1 MTQLLALAGFG
12 FLLGMRHATDADHV
26 IAVTTILN
34 RSRRFLDTTL
44 IGALW
49 GLGHTITVVIVG
61 VLIIGFN
68 VVIPP
73 AVGLAMEFAVALM
86 LIGLGI
92 LNLTGGLQSVT
103 DRFTPPAPMHSHDHA
118 SRSRPA
124 RPPAWA
130 RIERAAGRWRRRR
143 ENREVPA
150 HPAGRRGLV
159 HGLAGS
165 AAVALLVLAT
175 IEDTGTAMV
184 YLLIFCIGVAAG
196 MAILTTLIGLPFM
209 LSSRRSTQINRWLTI
224 GSGILS
230 LTFGLRPRLRDRDPG
245 RPVHR
250 RLRLG
255 AGLGRRAGT
264 QEERPRRAA
273 PHRALGQGLSPR
285 RPPRVPAG

>member
-86 LIGLGI
+86 LIGLGV
-92 LNLTGGLQSVT
+92 LNLTGGLRSLT
-103 DRFTPPAPMHSHDHA
+103 ERLTPPAPIHAHDHA
-118 SRSRPA
+118 HDGASHGHLHGHGGNRGLVATLGRYQLIRP
-124 RPPAWA
+124 
-130 RIERAAGRWRRRR
+130 
-143 ENREVPA
+143 VVV
-150 HPAGRRGLV
+150 GLV

-175 IEDTGTAMV
+175 IQDTGTALA
-184 YLLIFCIGVAAG
+184 YLVIFCIGVAAG
-196 MAILTTLIGLPFM
+196 MAVLTTLIGLPF
-209 LSSRRSTQINRWLTI
+209 LFSRARSVQINRWLTI

-230 LTFGLRPRLRDRDPG
+230 LAFGLLLAYEIG
-245 RPVHR
+245 IV
-250 RLRLG
+250 G
-255 AGLGRRAGT
+255 GLFTGNFNW
-264 QEERPRRAA
+264 E
-273 PHRALGQGLSPR
+273 
-285 RPPRVPAG
+285 PA

>member
-61 VLIIGFN
+61 VLIIAFN

-73 AVGLAMEFAVALM
+73 PVGLAMEFAVALM

-92 LNLTGGLQSVT
+92 LNLTGGLRSLT
-103 DRFTPPAPMHSHDHA
+103 ERLTPPAPMHSHDHA
-118 SRSRPA
+118 HAGAAHAHLHGHGSDERLATRGLVATFGWYQLLRPVA
-124 RPPAWA
+124 
-130 RIERAAGRWRRRR
+130 
-143 ENREVPA
+143 V
-150 HPAGRRGLV
+150 GLV

-175 IEDTGTAMV
+175 IQDTGTALA
-184 YLLIFCIGVAAG
+184 YLVIFCVGVAAG
-196 MAILTTLIGLPFM
+196 MAILTTVIGLPFM
-209 LSSRRSTQINRWLTI
+209 LSSTKSVQINRWLTI
-224 GSGILS
+224 GSGVLS
-230 LTFGLRPRLRDRDPG
+230 LAFGLLLAYEIG
-245 RPVHR
+245 IV
-250 RLRLG
+250 G
-255 AGLGRRAGT
+255 GLFTGDFNW
-264 QEERPRRAA
+264 E
-273 PHRALGQGLSPR
+273 
-285 RPPRVPAG
+285 PA

>member
-1 MTQLLALAGFG
+1 MAQLLALAGFG

-73 AVGLAMEFAVALM
+73 PVGLAMEFAVALM
-86 LIGLGI
+86 LIGLGV
-92 LNLTGGLQSVT
+92 LNLTGGLRSLT
-103 DRFTPPAPMHSHDHA
+103 ERLTPPAPIHAHDHA
-118 SRSRPA
+118 HDGASHGHLHGHGESHGLVATLGRYQLIRP
-124 RPPAWA
+124 
-130 RIERAAGRWRRRR
+130 
-143 ENREVPA
+143 VVV
-150 HPAGRRGLV
+150 GLV

-175 IEDTGTAMV
+175 IQDTGTALA
-184 YLLIFCIGVAAG
+184 YLVIFCIGVAAG
-196 MAILTTLIGLPFM
+196 MAVLTTLIGLPF
-209 LSSRRSTQINRWLTI
+209 LFSRARSVQINRWLTI

-230 LTFGLRPRLRDRDPG
+230 LAFGLLLAYEIGFDG
-245 RPVHR
+245 
-250 RLRLG
+250 
-255 AGLGRRAGT
+255 GLFTGNFHW
-264 QEERPRRAA
+264 E
-273 PHRALGQGLSPR
+273 
-285 RPPRVPAG
+285 PA

>member
-1 MTQLLALAGFG
+1 MAQLLALAGFG

-73 AVGLAMEFAVALM
+73 PVGLAMEFAVALM

-92 LNLTGGLQSVT
+92 LNLTGGLRSLT
-103 DRFTPPAPMHSHDHA
+103 ERLTPPAPLHSHDHA
-118 SRSRPA
+118 HAGAEHAHLHGHGSDDRL
-124 RPPAWA
+124 
-130 RIERAAGRWRRRR
+130 AGRGVVATFGWYQLIRP
-143 ENREVPA
+143 VA
-150 HPAGRRGLV
+150 VGLV

-175 IEDTGTAMV
+175 IQDTGTALA
-184 YLLIFCIGVAAG
+184 YLVIFCVGVAAG
-196 MAILTTLIGLPFM
+196 MAILTTVIGLPFM
-209 LSSRRSTQINRWLTI
+209 LSSTKSVQINRWLTI

-230 LTFGLRPRLRDRDPG
+230 LAFGLLLAYEIG
-245 RPVHR
+245 IV
-250 RLRLG
+250 G
-255 AGLGRRAGT
+255 GLFTGDFNW
-264 QEERPRRAA
+264 E
-273 PHRALGQGLSPR
+273 
-285 RPPRVPAG
+285 PA

>member
-73 AVGLAMEFAVALM
+73 PVGLAMEFAVALM

-92 LNLTGGLQSVT
+92 LNLTGGLRSLT
-103 DRFTPPAPMHSHDHA
+103 ERLTPPAPMHSHDHA
-118 SRSRPA
+118 HAGANGAHAHLHGHGSN
-124 RPPAWA
+124 
-130 RIERAAGRWRRRR
+130 ERLAGRGVVATFGWYQLIRP
-143 ENREVPA
+143 VA
-150 HPAGRRGLV
+150 VGLV

-175 IEDTGTAMV
+175 IQDTGTALA
-184 YLLIFCIGVAAG
+184 YLVIFCIGVAAG
-196 MAILTTLIGLPFM
+196 MAILTTVIGLPFM
-209 LSSRRSTQINRWLTI
+209 LSSTKSVQINRWLTI
-224 GSGILS
+224 GSGVLS
-230 LTFGLRPRLRDRDPG
+230 LAFGLLLAYDIG
-245 RPVHR
+245 IV
-250 RLRLG
+250 G
-255 AGLGRRAGT
+255 GLFTGDFNW
-264 QEERPRRAA
+264 E
-273 PHRALGQGLSPR
+273 
-285 RPPRVPAG
+285 PA

>member
-61 VLIIGFN
+61 VLIIAFN

-73 AVGLAMEFAVALM
+73 PVGLAMEFAVALM

-92 LNLTGGLQSVT
+92 LNLTGGLRSLT
-103 DRFTPPAPMHSHDHA
+103 ERLTPPAPMHSHDHSHQGA
-118 SRSRPA
+118 PHAHLHGHGSDERLANRGVVATFGWYQLIRPVA
-124 RPPAWA
+124 
-130 RIERAAGRWRRRR
+130 
-143 ENREVPA
+143 V
-150 HPAGRRGLV
+150 GLV

-175 IEDTGTAMV
+175 IQDTGTALA
-184 YLLIFCIGVAAG
+184 YLVIFCVGVAAG
-196 MAILTTLIGLPFM
+196 MAILTTVIGLPFM
-209 LSSRRSTQINRWLTI
+209 LSSTKSVQINRWLTI
-224 GSGILS
+224 GSGVLS
-230 LTFGLRPRLRDRDPG
+230 LAFGLLLAYEIG
-245 RPVHR
+245 IV
-250 RLRLG
+250 G
-255 AGLGRRAGT
+255 GLFTGDFNW
-264 QEERPRRAA
+264 E
-273 PHRALGQGLSPR
+273 
-285 RPPRVPAG
+285 PA

>member
-34 RSRRFLDTTL
+34 RSRRFVDTTL

-73 AVGLAMEFAVALM
+73 PVGLAMEFAVALM

-92 LNLTGGLQSVT
+92 LNLTGGLRSLT
-103 DRFTPPAPMHSHDHA
+103 ERLTPPAPIHSHDHA
-118 SRSRPA
+118 HAGSGAAHVHLHGHGSNERLAGGGVVATFGWYQLIRPVA
-124 RPPAWA
+124 
-130 RIERAAGRWRRRR
+130 
-143 ENREVPA
+143 V
-150 HPAGRRGLV
+150 GLV

-175 IEDTGTAMV
+175 IQDTGTALA
-184 YLLIFCIGVAAG
+184 YLVIVCIGVAAG
-196 MAILTTLIGLPFM
+196 MAILTTVIGLPFM
-209 LSSRRSTQINRWLTI
+209 LSSTKSVQINRWLTI
-224 GSGILS
+224 GSGVLS
-230 LTFGLRPRLRDRDPG
+230 LAFGLLLAYDIG
-245 RPVHR
+245 IV
-250 RLRLG
+250 G
-255 AGLGRRAGT
+255 GLFTGDFNW
-264 QEERPRRAA
+264 E
-273 PHRALGQGLSPR
+273 
-285 RPPRVPAG
+285 PA

>member
-92 LNLTGGLQSVT
+92 LNLTGGLRSLT
-103 DRFTPPAPMHSHDHA
+103 ERLTPPAPMHSHDHA
-118 SRSRPA
+118 HAGANGAHAHLHGHGSN
-124 RPPAWA
+124 
-130 RIERAAGRWRRRR
+130 ERLAGRGVVATFGWYQLIRP
-143 ENREVPA
+143 VA
-150 HPAGRRGLV
+150 VGLV

-175 IEDTGTAMV
+175 IQDTGTALA
-184 YLLIFCIGVAAG
+184 YLVIFCIGVAAG
-196 MAILTTLIGLPFM
+196 MAILTTVIGLPFM
-209 LSSRRSTQINRWLTI
+209 LSSTKSVQINRWLTI
-224 GSGILS
+224 GSGVLS
-230 LTFGLRPRLRDRDPG
+230 LAFGLLLAYEIG
-245 RPVHR
+245 IV
-250 RLRLG
+250 G
-255 AGLGRRAGT
+255 GLFTGDFNW
-264 QEERPRRAA
+264 E
-273 PHRALGQGLSPR
+273 
-285 RPPRVPAG
+285 PA